1 MHPETKARLVAIAG
15 RTYTAQG
22 VTGVTGV
29 AAEKAQE
36 PERFSVVTRA
46 TPVTRPDSEAASHEP
61 IWDGETRFAERA
73 AIMEIDGGLPRQIA
87 EALARLDTMPL
98 PDGCAIAQW
107 QEVIDRAAR
116 LADEWSARALAL
128 GWTARDLFGFDPT
141 AGAQGLT
148 FSLAR
153 DDRVISLSEG
163 LAFIEG
169 PDRARRSWCRRREIE
184 VPKLD
189 AA

>member
-1 MHPETKARLVAIAG
+1 MHPETKLRLVAIAG
-15 RTYTAQG
+15 RTYTGQG

-29 AAEKAQE
+29 TTGKPQE
-36 PERFSVVTRA
+36 HEPFSVVTRA
-46 TPVTRPDSEAASHEP
+46 TPVTRQDLEVATHGPRWEE
-61 IWDGETRFAERA
+61 EVRFGERA
-73 AIMEIDGGLPRQIA
+73 AIMEFDGGLPRQIA

-98 PDGCAIAQW
+98 PDGFAIAQW

-128 GWTARDLFGFDPT
+128 GWTAEDLFGFDPA
-141 AGAQGLT
+141 AGDGTRGLA

-153 DDRVISLSEG
+153 GDQVLSMSG
-163 LAFIEG
+163 TLAFIEDASG
-169 PDRARRSWCRRREIE
+169 ARRAFRRNAMQE
-184 VPKLD
+184 